1 MNLNSLNF
9 FLFFLKAQLTQSQF
23 PSAYDKKQDESVSFL
38 LNEVEQLKV
47 QVNKLLSGQGRASFK
62 LTRILNGTI
71 ERKLVGHT
79 DQVIALTVLPD
90 QTIASGDLAG
100 EIILWNSIS
109 GLLIRKLKV
118 FKKNSKKKSN

>member
-47 QVNKLLSGQGRASFK
+47 QVNKLG
-62 LTRILNGTI
+62 I
-71 ERKLVGHT
+71 
-79 DQVIALTVLPD
+79 DVL
-90 QTIASGDLAG
+90 G
-100 EIILWNSIS
+100 EH
-109 GLLIRKLKV
+109 LLILKV
-118 FKKNSKKKSN
+118 KKSINRSINNTYLVLLILGLQKKV